1 MSVSPESDNQDVF
14 LSTRVSVSPESDN
27 YRSKW
32 GAWMSDSPESDT
44 LGAGLAGEDGGAA
57 GWDVQ
62 LGAVEACGVADA
74 QQYCFLRWFLRYFLR

>member
-1 MSVSPESDNQDVF
+1 
-14 LSTRVSVSPESDN
+14 
-27 YRSKW
+27 
-32 GAWMSDSPESDT
+32 MSDSPESDT